1 LTGKVF
7 LATSGGGERKGSCE
21 LVKNGSFDLDMS
33 YDVPTQ
39 AEQMAGTIKWLLSS
53 GAKAGSVKG
62 AEYTTLIPVTK
73 ENADSQT
80 TCWNL
85 SDLKK

>member
-1 LTGKVF
+1 
-7 LATSGGGERKGSCE
+7 
-21 LVKNGSFDLDMS
+21 MS

-39 AEQMAGTIKWLLSS
+39 AADMAAMIKWLISS
-53 GAKAGSVKG
+53 GVKAGSVKG
-62 AEYTTLIPVTK
+62 LAYTTLSPITK